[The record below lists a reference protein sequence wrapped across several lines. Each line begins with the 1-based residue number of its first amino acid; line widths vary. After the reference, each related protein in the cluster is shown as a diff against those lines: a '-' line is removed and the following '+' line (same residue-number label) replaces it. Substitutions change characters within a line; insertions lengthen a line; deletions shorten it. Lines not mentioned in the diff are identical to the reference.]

1 MGKHDCTRSGFVPPQ
16 LNGLPANCARVGK
29 NLAGAA
35 LKHAATAQALLIA
48 RIHATPSPPGADR
61 ACSSRFPP
69 MSSAQSAAQPDPHAS
84 TAQGQARAWVEGFG
98 RLLMGQWQPAEVLA
112 LHERLDELVH
122 QADLAG
128 AGDVVEHAIALS
140 AYLCSFA
147 EEGRK
152 PDASQ
157 RLRLRRL
164 CEDLAPEVHLDL
176 LPAASLPAALP
187 ARTLL
192 LISQDGEL
200 ADLLSRRLG
209 DSGIEVQARGDVE
222 SAIAQPVGNGLDAVL
237 IDATELPE
245 YARRARAFGHAYRSE
260 DRRIA
265 LLVLTRSADPAE
277 RMFALRAGAD
287 EVIRHADGV
296 EALATRVLEAVQPGQ
311 AKPFRV
317 LIVDDDRSQI
327 LFCEAVLRSQNVQ
340 TRACMDPE
348 QAADAVRE
356 FQPEVV
362 LLDLYMPGIDGIEI
376 ASRIRALPGSELL
389 SIVFLSGDHEQDVRF
404 DVLAAG
410 GDDFFTKPIQP
421 RHLVT
426 GVISRARRARA
437 LARRLAES

>member
-1 MGKHDCTRSGFVPPQ
+1 MSSVQST
-16 LNGLPANCARVGK
+16 A
-29 NLAGAA
+29 LAT
-35 LKHAATAQALLIA
+35 LAATAAQAHA
-48 RIHATPSPPGADR
+48 RD
-61 ACSSRFPP
+61 
-69 MSSAQSAAQPDPHAS
+69 
-84 TAQGQARAWVEGFG
+84 WVEGFG
-98 RLLMGQWQPAEVLA
+98 RLLMGQWQPAEVLE

-122 QADLAG
+122 EADLAG
-128 AGDVVEHAIALS
+128 AGDVVGHAIALS
-140 AYLCSFA
+140 AYLCSFV
-147 EEGRK
+147 EEDRQ
-152 PDASQ
+152 PDANQ

-164 CEDLAPEVHLDL
+164 CEDLAPDVHLDL
-176 LPAASLPAALP
+176 LPAVAASASQPT
-187 ARTLL
+187 RTLL
-192 LISQDGEL
+192 LISQDNVL
-200 ADLLSRRLG
+200 ANALSERLR
-209 DSGIEVQARGDVE
+209 DTGIDVQARSDVE
-222 SAIAQPVGNGLDAVL
+222 AAIAEPIQSGLDAVL
-237 IDATELPE
+237 IDASELPE

-265 LLVLTRSADPAE
+265 LLVLTRNADPAE

-287 EVIRHADGV
+287 DVIRHADGV

-311 AKPFRV
+311 ARPFRV

-348 QAADAVRE
+348 QAVDAVRE

-437 LARRLAES
+437 LARRLGQSL

>member
-1 MGKHDCTRSGFVPPQ
+1 
-16 LNGLPANCARVGK
+16 
-29 NLAGAA
+29 
-35 LKHAATAQALLIA
+35 
-48 RIHATPSPPGADR
+48 
-61 ACSSRFPP
+61 
-69 MSSAQSAAQPDPHAS
+69 MSSAQPAPLASATTLA
-84 TAQGQARAWVEGFG
+84 AQGQAREWVENFG
-98 RLLMGQWQPAEVLA
+98 RLLMGQWQPTEVLA

-122 QADLAG
+122 EADVAG
-128 AGDVVEHAIALS
+128 AADVVEHAIALS
-140 AYLCSFA
+140 AYLCFFV
-147 EEGRK
+147 EEGRQ
-152 PDASQ
+152 PDPNQ

-164 CEDLAPEVHLDL
+164 CEDLSPEVHLDL
-176 LPAASLPAALP
+176 LPATAASSAQP

-192 LISQDGEL
+192 LVSQDGAL
-200 ADLLSRRLG
+200 ASALAERLR
-209 DSGIEVQARGDVE
+209 DTGIEVQARGDVE
-222 SAIAQPVGNGLDAVL
+222 AAINQPIQAGLDAVL

-260 DRRIA
+260 DRRLA

-327 LFCEAVLRSQNVQ
+327 LFCEAVLRSQNVH

-348 QAADAVRE
+348 QAVEAVRE

-437 LARRLAES
+437 LARRLGEN

>member
-1 MGKHDCTRSGFVPPQ
+1 MAMPSPSSPDRPADSGDV
-16 LNGLPANCARVGK
+16 GARV
-29 NLAGAA
+29 LAWVGEFARLLQGSWEPRQA
-35 LKHAATAQALLIA
+35 LAQHEELDDLVHAA
-48 RIHATPSPPGADR
+48 D
-61 ACSSRFPP
+61 
-69 MSSAQSAAQPDPHAS
+69 
-84 TAQGQARAWVEGFG
+84 VEGDG
-98 RLLMGQWQPAEVLA
+98 ELW
-112 LHERLDELVH
+112 ER
-122 QADLAG
+122 
-128 AGDVVEHAIALS
+128 AIALS
-140 AYLCSFA
+140 VYLCSFA
-147 EEGRK
+147 EEGRE
-152 PDASQ
+152 PDSAQ
-157 RLRLRRL
+157 RQHLARL
-164 CEDLAPEVHLDL
+164 CEELAPEIRLDL
-176 LPAASLPAALP
+176 LPAAATPAPAAEAQP
-187 ARTLL
+187 TLL
-192 LISQDGEL
+192 LVSQDAHL
-200 ADLLSRRLG
+200 AHDLAIRLRA
-209 DSGIEVQARGDVE
+209 SGIDVQARPSMEEALSSPASGAV
-222 SAIAQPVGNGLDAVL
+222 DALL
-237 IDATELPE
+237 IDAAELPE
-245 YARRARAFGHAYRSE
+245 YARRARAFGHTYRSE

-265 LLVLTRSADPAE
+265 LLVLTRTADPSE

-287 EVIRHADGV
+287 EVLRHADGV
-296 EALATRVLEAVQPGQ
+296 DALATRVVEAVQPGQ

-348 QAADAVRE
+348 QAVDAVLE

-437 LARRLAES
+437 LARRLGIV

>member
-1 MGKHDCTRSGFVPPQ
+1 
-16 LNGLPANCARVGK
+16 
-29 NLAGAA
+29 
-35 LKHAATAQALLIA
+35 
-48 RIHATPSPPGADR
+48 
-61 ACSSRFPP
+61 
-69 MSSAQSAAQPDPHAS
+69 MSSAQPAPLASPAAPVAQAHA
-84 TAQGQARAWVEGFG
+84 REWVESFG
-98 RLLMGQWQPAEVLA
+98 RVLMGQWQPSEVLL
-112 LHERLDELVH
+112 LHEQLDELVH
-122 QADLAG
+122 EADVAG
-128 AGDVVEHAIALS
+128 AADVVEHAIALS
-140 AYLCSFA
+140 AYLCSFV
-147 EEGRK
+147 EEGRQ
-152 PDASQ
+152 PDPNQ

-164 CEDLAPEVHLDL
+164 CEDLSPEVHLDL
-176 LPAASLPAALP
+176 LPAAASVAQP

-192 LISQDGEL
+192 LVSQDSAL
-200 ADLLSRRLG
+200 ADALAKRLR
-209 DSGIEVQARGDVE
+209 DTGIDVQARSDVE
-222 SAIAQPVGNGLDAVL
+222 AAIAQPIQAGLDAVL

-260 DRRIA
+260 DRRLA

-348 QAADAVRE
+348 QAVDAVLE
-356 FQPEVV
+356 FRPEVV

>member
-1 MGKHDCTRSGFVPPQ
+1 MS
-16 LNGLPANCARVGK
+16 PAQPVS
-29 NLAGAA
+29 LAKPAA
-35 LKHAATAQALLIA
+35 PAAQAHA
-48 RIHATPSPPGADR
+48 RE
-61 ACSSRFPP
+61 
-69 MSSAQSAAQPDPHAS
+69 
-84 TAQGQARAWVEGFG
+84 WVESFG
-98 RLLMGQWQPAEVLA
+98 RLLMGQWQPAEVLD

-122 QADLAG
+122 EADVAG
-128 AGDVVEHAIALS
+128 AADVVEHAIALS
-140 AYLCSFA
+140 AYLCSFV
-147 EEGRK
+147 EEGRH
-152 PDASQ
+152 PDPNQ

-176 LPAASLPAALP
+176 LPAAAASAAQP
-187 ARTLL
+187 VRTLL
-192 LISQDGEL
+192 LVSQDAAL
-200 ADLLSRRLG
+200 AEALSQRLR
-209 DSGIEVQARGDVE
+209 DTGIEVQARSDVE
-222 SAIAQPVGNGLDAVL
+222 AAIAQPIQAGLDAVL

-287 EVIRHADGV
+287 EVIRHADGT

-348 QAADAVRE
+348 QAIEAVRE

-437 LARRLAES
+437 LARRLGES

>member
-1 MGKHDCTRSGFVPPQ
+1 
-16 LNGLPANCARVGK
+16 
-29 NLAGAA
+29 
-35 LKHAATAQALLIA
+35 
-48 RIHATPSPPGADR
+48 
-61 ACSSRFPP
+61 
-69 MSSAQSAAQPDPHAS
+69 MSSALPASHASPAASAAQ
-84 TAQGQARAWVEGFG
+84 ARAREWVERFG
-98 RLLMGQWQPAEVLA
+98 RVLMGQWQPGEVVG
-112 LHERLDELVH
+112 LHEQLDDLVH
-122 QADLAG
+122 EADLAS

-140 AYLCSFA
+140 AYLCSFV
-147 EEGRK
+147 EEGRH
-152 PDASQ
+152 PDANQ

-176 LPAASLPAALP
+176 LPAVAASSAQPP
-187 ARTLL
+187 RTLL
-192 LISQDGEL
+192 LVSQDAAL
-200 ADLLSRRLG
+200 AESLSRRLR
-209 DSGIEVQARGDVE
+209 DTGIAVQARRDVE
-222 SAIAQPVGNGLDAVL
+222 AAIAQPIAAGLDAVL

-245 YARRARAFGHAYRSE
+245 YARRARAFSHAYRSE
-260 DRRIA
+260 DRRLA

-311 AKPFRV
+311 ARPFRV

-348 QAADAVRE
+348 QAVDAVRE

-437 LARRLAES
+437 LARRIAES

>member
-1 MGKHDCTRSGFVPPQ
+1 
-16 LNGLPANCARVGK
+16 
-29 NLAGAA
+29 
-35 LKHAATAQALLIA
+35 
-48 RIHATPSPPGADR
+48 
-61 ACSSRFPP
+61 
-69 MSSAQSAAQPDPHAS
+69 MSSALPASHVSPAASAAQAHAH
-84 TAQGQARAWVEGFG
+84 AWVERFG
-98 RLLMGQWQPAEVLA
+98 QLLMGQWQPSEVLG
-112 LHERLDELVH
+112 LHEQLDELVH
-122 QADLAG
+122 EADLAG

-147 EEGRK
+147 EEARH
-152 PDASQ
+152 PDANQ

-176 LPAASLPAALP
+176 LPTVVATSAQQP

-192 LISQDGEL
+192 LVSQDLALGE
-200 ADLLSRRLG
+200 ALSRRLR
-209 DSGIEVQARGDVE
+209 DTGIDVQARPDVE
-222 SAIAQPVGNGLDAVL
+222 AAIAQPIEAGLDAVL

-245 YARRARAFGHAYRSE
+245 FARRARAFGHAYRSE
-260 DRRIA
+260 DRRLA

-317 LIVDDDRSQI
+317 LIVDDDRSHI

-348 QAADAVRE
+348 LAVDAVRE

-437 LARRLAES
+437 LSRRIAES

>member
-1 MGKHDCTRSGFVPPQ
+1 
-16 LNGLPANCARVGK
+16 
-29 NLAGAA
+29 
-35 LKHAATAQALLIA
+35 
-48 RIHATPSPPGADR
+48 
-61 ACSSRFPP
+61 
-69 MSSAQSAAQPDPHAS
+69 MSSAQPAPLASPAAPAAQAHA
-84 TAQGQARAWVEGFG
+84 REWVESFG
-98 RLLMGQWQPAEVLA
+98 RVLMGQWQPAEVLL
-112 LHERLDELVH
+112 LHEQLDELVH
-122 QADLAG
+122 EADVAG
-128 AGDVVEHAIALS
+128 AADVVEHAIALS
-140 AYLCSFA
+140 AYLCSFV
-147 EEGRK
+147 EEGRQ
-152 PDASQ
+152 PDPTQ

-164 CEDLAPEVHLDL
+164 CEDLSPEVHLDL
-176 LPAASLPAALP
+176 LPAAASTAQPV
-187 ARTLL
+187 RTLL
-192 LISQDGEL
+192 LVSQDAAL
-200 ADLLSRRLG
+200 ADALATRLR
-209 DSGIEVQARGDVE
+209 DTGIDVQARSDVE
-222 SAIAQPVGNGLDAVL
+222 AAIAQPIQAGLDAVL

-260 DRRIA
+260 DRRLA

-348 QAADAVRE
+348 QAVHAVLE